1 MPIVE
6 SVEKLAVKKI
16 ESIYGF
22 QFQREVQYIL
32 NRQRY
37 IFDAFAQKDG
47 IFYIFE
53 CKYVRNSI
61 SRNRLRMV
69 LEQIL
74 RYKQM
79 FNDQGII
86 AKFIVAFVLDEFTEK
101 LQKEITDFY
110 SSVVPEMTIFVFDF
124 NKLKVEFSAES

>member
-1 MPIVE
+1 
-6 SVEKLAVKKI
+6 
-16 ESIYGF
+16 
-22 QFQREVQYIL
+22 
-32 NRQRY
+32 
-37 IFDAFAQKDG
+37 
-47 IFYIFE
+47 
-53 CKYVRNSI
+53 
-61 SRNRLRMV
+61 
-69 LEQIL
+69 
-74 RYKQM
+74 M